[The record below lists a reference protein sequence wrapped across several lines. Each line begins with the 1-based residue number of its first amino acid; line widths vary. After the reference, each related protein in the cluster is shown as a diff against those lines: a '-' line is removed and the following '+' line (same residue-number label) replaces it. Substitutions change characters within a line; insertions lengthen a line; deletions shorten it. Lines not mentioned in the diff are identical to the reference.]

1 MRAVKERE
9 EDVSRLSYVPVVSVA
24 LQDAEM
30 AAFNVMNDAW
40 RNIFSGKVSDS
51 RIGELAT
58 KPDRFEGCSVRYA
71 KMGDED
77 IYSVEAS
84 LNRVKRILTL
94 KVSDK
99 STEMMLST
107 PDGREVEYMRESGG
121 EIVVRR

>member
-9 EDVSRLSYVPVVSVA
+9 EEVSRLSYVPVVSVA
-24 LQDAEM
+24 LQDAGM

-40 RNIFSGKVSDS
+40 RNIFSGKVTDS

-71 KMGDED
+71 KMGDAD

-99 STEMMLST
+99 STEMLLST
-107 PDGREVEYMRESGG
+107 PEGREVEYMKESGG

>member
-1 MRAVKERE
+1 MRAVKEKE
-9 EDVSRLSYVPVVSVA
+9 EEVSRLSYVPVVSVA

-40 RNIFSGKVSDS
+40 RNIFAGKVTDS

-58 KPDRFEGCSVRYA
+58 RPDRFEGCSVRYA
-71 KMGDED
+71 KMGDAD

-84 LNRVKRILTL
+84 LNRVKRVLTL
-94 KVSDK
+94 KVSDT

-107 PDGREVEYMRESGG
+107 PDGRQVEYMKESGG
-121 EIVVRR
+121 EIVVKR

>member
-9 EDVSRLSYVPVVSVA
+9 EEVPRLSYVPVVSVA
-24 LQDAEM
+24 LQEAEM

-40 RNIFSGKVSDS
+40 RNIFAGRVTDS

-58 KPDRFEGCSVRYA
+58 RPDRFEGCSVRYA
-71 KMGDED
+71 RMGDAD

-84 LNRVKRILTL
+84 LNRVKRVLTL
-94 KVSDK
+94 KVSDT

-107 PDGREVEYMRESGG
+107 PDGRQVEYIREAGG